1 MAWLGKCDL
10 CGENLAQADASLV
23 SPADMR
29 IIAGN
34 GYGDRLKV
42 WPDLELDQRR
52 TKLYQLAIFNDNDW
66 AVCRKCFIE
75 TRAFAV
81 DLGEGL
87 SHEEFRKLAVK
98 LPDHTPQERYMEGY
112 SSQATTKFLTAFIE
126 GEITEAQFRSRLA
139 EMNVP
144 QFGIDSMMD
153 GALQMRAARLGNAGS
168 ASSGGSVVGG
178 AIVLGLAAAAGYY
191 FFFRQ

>member
-10 CGENLAQADASLV
+10 CGESLLQADASIV
-23 SPADMR
+23 SPSDMR

-52 TKLYQLAIFNDNDW
+52 TKLYQIAILNDTDW

-75 TRAFAV
+75 TRAFVV

-87 SHEEFRKLAVK
+87 SHEEFRKLALK
-98 LPDHTPQERYMEGY
+98 LTNDAPD
-112 SSQATTKFLTAFIE
+112 
-126 GEITEAQFRSRLA
+126 
-139 EMNVP
+139 
-144 QFGIDSMMD
+144 
-153 GALQMRAARLGNAGS
+153 
-168 ASSGGSVVGG
+168 
-178 AIVLGLAAAAGYY
+178 
-191 FFFRQ
+191 